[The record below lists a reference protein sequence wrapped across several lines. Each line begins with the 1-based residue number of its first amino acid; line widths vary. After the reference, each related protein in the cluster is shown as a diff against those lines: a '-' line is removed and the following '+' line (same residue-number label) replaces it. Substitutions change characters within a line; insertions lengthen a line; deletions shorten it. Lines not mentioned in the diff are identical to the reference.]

1 MKLTVTS
8 LLELSNCGARYKAR
22 YIEKIRTAP
31 NYSLI
36 LGRAVDATV
45 MLDLQHK
52 IKTGDLL
59 PVGDI
64 TDFTHATIED
74 IFLRDGIML
83 TQVEVGKGMNRIKA
97 ELTNEAVKMVHL
109 HHTYIAPRLEPT
121 RVQREFEIEITGHTV
136 TGRMD
141 IQEGSRAIRDLKVT
155 GRSPAADEAERSLQ
169 LTVYA
174 MACAQLD
181 GRIPDHLYLDYLVH
195 TAQPRIVKLETTRAR
210 HQFYAVEER
219 VKAAVV
225 AIESGAFVPA
235 DPGSWMCSE
244 KFCSF
249 YLGCKYV

>member
-8 LLELSNCGARYKAR
+8 LLELSNCGERYRNR

-52 IKTGDLL
+52 IDTGNLL
-59 PVGDI
+59 PIDDI
-64 TDFTHATIED
+64 TEHTREEVDAI
-74 IFLRDGIML
+74 LLQDGIML
-83 TQVEVGKGMNRIKA
+83 TEAEVAKGMNRVRA
-97 ELTNEAVKMVHL
+97 ELTKEAVNMAHL
-109 HHTYIAPRLEPT
+109 HHCYIAPRLEAT
-121 RVQREFEIEITGHTV
+121 RVQREFEVEIAGHVV

-141 IQEGSRAIRDLKVT
+141 IQEGSRSIRDLKVT
-155 GRSPAADEAERSLQ
+155 GRSPSADEAERSLQ

-181 GRIPDHLYLDYLVH
+181 GRIPDHLYLDYLIH
-195 TAQPRIVKLETTRAR
+195 AAQPRIVKLETTRAR

-219 VKAAVV
+219 VKSAVM
-225 AIESGAFVPA
+225 AIESGSFVPA
-235 DPGSWMCSE
+235 SSDSWYCSE
-244 KFCSF
+244 RYCPF
-249 YLGCKYV
+249 YVGCRYV